1 MSVDVASPPDLV
13 APRAGFVHDTAAVFV
28 REFALVL
35 RDPFSLIFSLLQ
47 PLVFLGLFAPLLAGS
62 LSADQLGG
70 ESPLTWF
77 LPGVVVMIA
86 LFGTGSTGA
95 NLLFEL
101 MTGSYERV
109 LATPISRA
117 SILVGRALKELA
129 PLVVQAVI
137 ITLAAVPFGVTF
149 SPVGVL
155 VGLAILGVFGVGL
168 GALSYALALA
178 SKNREWLFWGVQ
190 QTLIFPLLILS
201 GMMLPL
207 ESGPA
212 WMQTAATVNPLTY
225 VVNAERAAFTGALG
239 DPSILYGAIAAALTC
254 AVGLAR
260 RHPVGA
266 AQRGLASTDGR
277 CSANPAHGSVLRAR
291 RRGIERTSCWSG
303 VTRPSSS
310 HSSGVAVGPPGRA
323 RGE

>member
-1 MSVDVASPPDLV
+1 MSTDVATLAEPDV
-13 APRAGFVHDTAAVFV
+13 VRTGFVHDTATVAV
-28 REFALVL
+28 RELQLVL
-35 RDPFSLIFSLLQ
+35 RDPFTLIFSLIQ

-207 ESGPA
+207 ESGPD
-212 WMQTAATVNPLTY
+212 WMQAAATLNPLTY
-225 VVNAERAAFTGALG
+225 IVGAERAAFTGAIAEPAVLA
-239 DPSILYGAIAAALTC
+239 GALAAALTC
-254 AVGLAR
+254 AVGLL
-260 RHPVGA
+260 VGVRA
-266 AQRGLASTDGR
+266 
-277 CSANPAHGSVLRAR
+277 VLRSA
-291 RRGIERTSCWSG
+291 G
-303 VTRPSSS
+303 
-310 HSSGVAVGPPGRA
+310 
-323 RGE
+323 

>member
-1 MSVDVASPPDLV
+1 MTTEVTARPDVV
-13 APRAGFVHDTAAVFV
+13 AGRTGFVQDTATVFV
-28 REFALVL
+28 REFQLVL

-109 LATPISRA
+109 LATPVSRA
-117 SILVGRALKELA
+117 AILVGRALKELA

-178 SKNREWLFWGVQ
+178 ARNREWLFWGVQ

-212 WMQTAATVNPLTY
+212 WMRAAATINPLTY
-225 VVNAERAAFTGALG
+225 VVDAERAAFTGALA
-239 DPSILYGAIAAALTC
+239 DPAILSGFVAAAATC
-254 AVGLAR
+254 VVGLL
-260 RHPVGA
+260 VGIRSV
-266 AQRGLASTDGR
+266 QR
-277 CSANPAHGSVLRAR
+277 SAG
-291 RRGIERTSCWSG
+291 
-303 VTRPSSS
+303 
-310 HSSGVAVGPPGRA
+310 
-323 RGE
+323 